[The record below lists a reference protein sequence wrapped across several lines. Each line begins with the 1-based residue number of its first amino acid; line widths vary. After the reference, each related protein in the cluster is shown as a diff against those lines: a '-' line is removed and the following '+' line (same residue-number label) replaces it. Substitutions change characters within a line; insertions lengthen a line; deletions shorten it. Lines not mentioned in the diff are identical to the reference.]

1 MSRLLQGER
10 CGDGPSVR
18 KADLG
23 DAGGFLGSD
32 ERGGFA
38 RRQGR
43 TRDADSQR
51 GVGRV
56 NTGAPRSVGEWAGS
70 AMIALWGGKR
80 RGLEKRP
87 WQGGLSPSARN
98 LPTPATVC
106 HQLPGTASLERGFHG
121 IGAWAVDAVLPSS
134 GGGCLDRRLGYEDRV
149 SGRSSTAAGPAG
161 LEKQAGTSWG
171 PVTVCHI
178 AVRRCNDGGEH
189 PSGEGE
195 RAGRGDQR
203 SIRWRGRRS
212 TPNEGRRRVSKRRPG
227 GLQNVKVK
235 MQK

>member
-98 LPTPATVC
+98 LPGTCQHLPPSAINCQALPVWNEDSTGLEPGPSTRSFPRVVEDVSTDVWVTRTESRGGRRLRRGRPAWKSR
-106 HQLPGTASLERGFHG
+106 PGPPGGLS
-121 IGAWAVDAVLPSS
+121 PSAISMS
-134 GGGCLDRRLGYEDRV
+134 GGNARE
-149 SGRSSTAAGPAG
+149 
-161 LEKQAGTSWG
+161 GTSE
-171 PVTVCHI
+171 
-178 AVRRCNDGGEH
+178 RR
-189 PSGEGE
+189 GE
-195 RAGRGDQR
+195 RAGRG
-203 SIRWRGRRS
+203 S
-212 TPNEGRRRVSKRRPG
+212 
-227 GLQNVKVK
+227 
-235 MQK
+235 